1 MRLLLPAL
9 LVLATPFA
17 LVEHDSAPI
26 TSLPTVSFND
36 NLRSAGTL
44 RNGELTLALTITE
57 AAWFPL
63 GPDKGHGVVLAFAEP
78 GAPPSIPGPMLRV
91 TEGTRIRVR
100 IANTTDSTM
109 VVHGLTSRHQEAP
122 DSLVL
127 APGAT
132 GEAAFLAD
140 AAGTYYYWAAVAGT
154 AFADRVYHDSQLNGA
169 FVVDP
174 AGSSPTAT
182 DRVFVI
188 SWWVQA
194 RTPGGDPDVAQEIF
208 AINGR
213 PWPHTERLTYAVG
226 DSVHWRVINASAD
239 VHPLHLHGFYFRVD
253 ARGDAARDTT
263 YWPNQRRMAVTE
275 FSRPGTTMR
284 IAFQPDRPGG
294 WVFHCHLNWHVI
306 ANPGVGEFMTPT
318 PDRDKEVT
326 SRHAA
331 HDPHNH
337 VEQRMGGLMMAL
349 TITPPQGYA
358 PRHVARRTMRLFV
371 NEERGALPAGQ
382 MHPRFAY
389 VLQEGDAMP
398 SPDSLQSPGSTLVL
412 TRGEPTT
419 IRVFNRTRQPTA
431 VHWHGLELESPFDG
445 VVGVGGMPG
454 MPTHAI
460 LPGDSFDV
468 HITPPRA
475 GSFMYHTHIDEI
487 VQHSGGLWGAFIVL
501 EPGEQW
507 NPERDVIFQIGEA
520 PGFENILNGTT
531 THDTRVLEGGTPYR
545 FRLMNIS
552 MGGPGLEYWLV
563 REGAPVRWTPIAK
576 DGFDFPAVQRRERT
590 AKQPLSIGETIDMQV
605 ELTPGEYA
613 LEVRRSNGSL
623 FTKVPIKVIAWLP
636 EAQQVASAVLPLPVE
651 LQAGATILGYR
662 EASAP
667 LVTLRQG
674 DNGMICLAD
683 DPTAAAFHVA
693 CYHESLEPFMARG
706 RALRAAGIT
715 GEGVDSVRYAEVDAG
730 TLPLPRTPAA
740 LWQLTGPP
748 GSFDA
753 TANTVADARPLYVIY
768 MPFATTA
775 TTGVPSVPALGTPW
789 LMLPGTPKAHIMFV
803 PRM

>member
-1 MRLLLPAL
+1 MRILVPAL
-9 LVLATPFA
+9 LVLATP
-17 LVEHDSAPI
+17 LVRVEHDRVPPP
-26 TSLPTVSFND
+26 SLPTAIFND
-36 NLRSAGTL
+36 NLRAAGGL
-44 RNGELTLALTITE
+44 HQGELSLALTITE
-57 AAWFPL
+57 SAWFPL
-63 GPDKGHGVVLAFAEP
+63 GPDKGSGTVLAFAEA

-91 TEGTRIRVR
+91 TEGTRLSVRV
-100 IANTTDSTM
+100 ANTTDSTM
-109 VVHGLTSRHQEAP
+109 VVHGLTSRQQEVP

-132 GEAAFLAD
+132 GEASFLAD

-154 AFADRVYHDSQLNGA
+154 AFEDRFYHDSQLNGA

-174 AGSSPTAT
+174 VGSASVTA
-182 DRVFVI
+182 DRIFVI

-213 PWPHTERLTYAVG
+213 PWPHTERLTYAMG

-253 ARGDAARDTT
+253 ARGDVARDTT
-263 YWPNQRRMAVTE
+263 YWPAQRRMAVTE
-275 FSRPGTTMR
+275 YTKPGTTMR

-294 WVFHCHLNWHVI
+294 WVFHCHLNWHVVS
-306 ANPGVGEFMTPT
+306 NPGVGEFMTPT
-318 PDRDKEVT
+318 PERDKDVT
-326 SRHAA
+326 SRHAE

-337 VEQRMGGLMMAL
+337 VERRMGGLMMAM
-349 TITPPQGYA
+349 TVTPPPGYA
-358 PRHVARRTMRLFV
+358 PPQVTRRTMRLFI
-371 NEERGALPAGQ
+371 NEERGTLPAGQ

-389 VLQEGDAMP
+389 VLQEGATAP
-398 SPDSLQSPGSTLVL
+398 SSDSLRSPGSTLVL

-419 IRVFNRTRQPTA
+419 IRVFNRTQQPTT

-445 VVGVGGMPG
+445 VVGVGGMPD

-468 HITPPRA
+468 QITPPRA

-507 NPERDVIFQIGEA
+507 DPERDVIFQVGEA

-531 THDTRVLEGGTPYR
+531 THDTRVLEGGTAYR

-563 REGAPVRWTPIAK
+563 RDGAPVHWTPLAK
-576 DGFDFPAVQRRERT
+576 DGFDLPASQRRERQ
-590 AKQPLSIGETIDMQV
+590 ARQPLSIGETIDMQV
-605 ELTPGEYA
+605 ALPSGEYA
-613 LEVRRSNGSL
+613 LEVRRSDGSL
-623 FTKVPIKVIAWLP
+623 FTKVPITVVAWLP
-636 EAQQVASAVLPLPVE
+636 EAQQVASAVLPLPAE
-651 LQAGATILGYR
+651 LQAGATVLGYR
-662 EASAP
+662 EVGAP

-693 CYHESLEPFMARG
+693 CYQESLEPFMARG
-706 RALRAAGIT
+706 RALRAGGIM

-748 GSFDA
+748 DSYDA
-753 TANTVADARPLYVIY
+753 TTNTIADARPLYVVY

>member
-1 MRLLLPAL
+1 MRHLVPAL
-9 LVLATPFA
+9 LLLATPLA
-17 LVEHDSAPI
+17 LSPRDRHEAPA
-26 TSLPTVSFND
+26 LPTVVFND
-36 NLRSAGTL
+36 NLQAAGTL
-44 RNGELTLALTITE
+44 RQGELSLALTIAPAT
-57 AAWFPL
+57 WHPL
-63 GPDKGHGVVLAFAEP
+63 GPDKGSGTVLAFAQVD
-78 GAPPSIPGPMLRV
+78 APPSIPGPMLRV
-91 TEGTRIRVR
+91 SEGTRVRVR
-100 IANTTDSTM
+100 VTNTTDSTM
-109 VVHGLTSRHQEAP
+109 VVHGLTSRQREVP

-140 AAGTYYYWAAVAGT
+140 AAGTYYYWAALAGT
-154 AFADRVYHDSQLNGA
+154 AFDDRVYHDSQLNGA

-174 AGSSPTAT
+174 AGAPPAASE
-182 DRVFVI
+182 RIFLI

-194 RTPGGDPDVAQEIF
+194 RTPGGDPDVTQEIF

-226 DSVHWRVINASAD
+226 DSVRWRVINASAD

-253 ARGDAARDTT
+253 ARGDMARDTT

-275 FSRPGTTMR
+275 RALPGTTMR

-294 WVFHCHLNWHVI
+294 WVFHCHLNWHVVS
-306 ANPGVGEFMTPT
+306 NPGVGEFMTPT
-318 PDRDKEVT
+318 PDREKQVT
-326 SRHAA
+326 SPHAE

-337 VEQRMGGLMMAL
+337 VERGMGGLMMAL
-349 TITPPQGYA
+349 TITPPPGYA
-358 PRHVARRTMRLFV
+358 PAQVSRRTMRLFI
-371 NEERGALPAGQ
+371 NEERAPLPAGQ
-382 MHPRFAY
+382 ATPRFAY
-389 VLQEGDAMP
+389 VLQEGDAVP
-398 SPDSLQSPGSTLVL
+398 SADSLRSPGSTLVL

-419 IRVFNRTRQPTA
+419 IRVVNRTRQPTA

-454 MPTHAI
+454 MPTPAI

-468 HITPPRA
+468 HLTPPRS

-487 VQHSGGLWGAFIVL
+487 VQHSGGLWGAFLVL
-501 EPGEQW
+501 DPGEQW
-507 NPERDVIFQIGEA
+507 RPDRDLVFQVGEA

-531 THDTRVLEGGTPYR
+531 THATRVLEGGTPYR

-552 MGGPGLEYWLV
+552 MGGPNLEYWLV
-563 REGAPVRWTPIAK
+563 RDGAPVRWTPIAK
-576 DGFDFPAVQRRERT
+576 DGFDIPPAQRRTRS
-590 AKQPLSIGETIDMQV
+590 AQQPLSIGETIDMEV
-605 ELTPGEYA
+605 TLPPGAYA
-613 LEVRRSNGSL
+613 LEVRQGNGTL
-623 FTKVPIKVIAWLP
+623 FTKVPLTVLAWLP
-636 EAQQVASAVLPLPVE
+636 EAQQVASAVLPLPAE
-651 LQAGATILGYR
+651 LQAGATVLGYR
-662 EASAP
+662 EASTP

-674 DNGMICLAD
+674 DNGMVCLAD

-693 CYHESLEPFMARG
+693 CYQESLEPFMARG

-715 GEGVDSVRYAEVDAG
+715 GESVDSVRYAEVDAG

-748 GSFDA
+748 GSYDA
-753 TANTVADARPLYVIY
+753 ATNTVADARPLYVIY
-768 MPFATTA
+768 MPFATTE